1 VISYEDQSMTF
12 HEKKEDI
19 VRIKLY
25 HPSSNQIKCY
35 MIVISQV
42 MAAIGKNSRWEALL
56 RMNK

>member
-1 VISYEDQSMTF
+1 MISYEDQSMTS

-42 MAAIGKNSRWEALL
+42 TAAKEKKLEMGSITKNE
-56 RMNK
+56 